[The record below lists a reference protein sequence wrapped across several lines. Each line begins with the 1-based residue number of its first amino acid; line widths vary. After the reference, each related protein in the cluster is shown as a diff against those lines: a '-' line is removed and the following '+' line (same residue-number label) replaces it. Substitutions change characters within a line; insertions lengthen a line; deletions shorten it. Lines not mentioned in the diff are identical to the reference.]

1 MDKKKFE
8 DIRYKGN
15 LFTELWGMIR
25 STKKYWLIPL
35 ILILLG
41 LAFLIWA
48 GGTAAAPFI
57 YTLF

>member
-1 MDKKKFE
+1 MSEKKFE
-8 DIRYKGN
+8 DLQEKNSLLRV
-15 LFTELWGMIR
+15 LWGLIAT
-25 STKKYWLIPL
+25 TKKYWLIPL

-41 LAFLIWA
+41 LGLLIWA